1 MKLTNKYGIPQ
12 TFMNVLERPT
22 YSKGKAN
29 ISATQL
35 LNSPKIVAL
44 TKKFDDELEQDV
56 ADMIWSLFGS
66 AMHNILEH
74 GKDTNHVV
82 EQRIHVEHDGWHI
95 SGAIDLQIVNADGT
109 IDIRDYKTTSAWAMM
124 NEKIEWEQQLNI
136 YAWLIE
142 RAKKQTVNSVGIVGL
157 IRDWNRR
164 EAATKEGYPEAP
176 VKEIPIKL
184 WTFEER
190 EQFIS
195 KRVALH
201 SACEFAMETD
211 GDLPDCT
218 PTEMWEKPTTWAVKK
233 EGNIKARAVYETAE
247 LAEEAVRVFSEKD
260 PKSTFVIEV
269 RPGERTRC
277 ANFCPVA
284 PYCQQYRDY
293 LDLKEEV

>member
-1 MKLTNKYGIPQ
+1 
-12 TFMNVLERPT
+12 
-22 YSKGKAN
+22 
-29 ISATQL
+29 
-35 LNSPKIVAL
+35 
-44 TKKFDDELEQDV
+44 
-56 ADMIWSLFGS
+56 
-66 AMHNILEH
+66 
-74 GKDTNHVV
+74 
-82 EQRIHVEHDGWHI
+82 
-95 SGAIDLQIVNADGT
+95 
-109 IDIRDYKTTSAWAMM
+109 M

-142 RAKKQTVNSVGIVGL
+142 RAKKQTVSSVGIVGL

-184 WTFEER
+184 WSFDER

-218 PTEMWEKPTTWAVKK
+218 PSEMWEKPTTWAIKK
-233 EGNIKARAVYETAE
+233 KGGIKAKKVYDREDYAVEALKELSDEYE
-247 LAEEAVRVFSEKD
+247 
-260 PKSTFVIEV
+260 IEV

-277 ANFCPVA
+277 ASFCSVSQ
-284 PYCQQYRDY
+284 YCQQYRDY
-293 LDLKEEV
+293 LDLKEEE